1 MGRARVGQGGHRG
14 GGVRSG
20 LRARPASGPLPPLHP
35 SLCAVRTQGPPSP
48 PQPLCL
54 GLRHH
59 LPGSPSSL
67 CLLSPRLSSGPCA
80 ILPRLHPPRLRVL
93 TTAPNPS
100 SPCLRQHPFL
110 LPSLVQAP
118 FLPCSLQ
125 RSPTQV
131 LLTLFSVPLPFN
143 IHFIYTLPSSP
154 ASRP

>member
-1 MGRARVGQGGHRG
+1 MGRARVGQGEHRG

-67 CLLSPRLSSGPCA
+67 CLLSPRLC
-80 ILPRLHPPRLRVL
+80 HPPS
-93 TTAPNPS
+93 APS
-100 SPCLRQHPFL
+100 SSAQGSHHRPQ
-110 LPSLVQAP
+110 P
-118 FLPCSLQ
+118 FLPLSEATSL
-125 RSPTQV
+125 SPA
-131 LLTLFSVPLPFN
+131 LLGPGSFFAMQSAEIP
-143 IHFIYTLPSSP
+143 YPSSTYPFLCAP
-154 ASRP
+154 AIQYSFHLHAAIFPCI